1 MGKNRALALLLLLLG
16 GAATCAGDSFEDLLA
31 NLKSP
36 TARTREDAARQ
47 LGESRRRE
55 AVAPLSAL
63 VRDGEPRVRLEM
75 VRALAALRDV
85 SGIPAL
91 VTALEDGDPRVRDES
106 ISAIVEIYAERSRT
120 GTVGRFLGL
129 FSDEAPRSSVPP
141 FTVVDPSVFR
151 GLSRALTDEDASIR
165 TDAAYAIGILGG
177 GSSIPDLV
185 RALADPSADVRAA
198 AAAAI
203 GKAGTP
209 ADGRALVP
217 LLADTST
224 SVRNRALQAIGVLRV
239 PEAAPA
245 LRELFEQNRRREL
258 GTRALAAL
266 ARTGDPAQA
275 DLLRELLSSNDPEL
289 RRLAV
294 EGLARVSPPSARP
307 EFEVGFQR
315 EGNADVRMAY
325 AFGIARLGGR
335 SFLDTLVLPL
345 GGGGRRAERA
355 NDLLLELGPGIA
367 RDLYPYLNDPDAGV
381 RGAVA
386 ELLAALGDKEAV
398 PRLQPL
404 IADPDSRVADRA
416 NRAIRRLSRD
426 GAGTSTP

>member
-141 FTVVDPSVFR
+141 FTDPSR
-151 GLSRALTDEDASIR
+151 SPCAIWAWRARIN
-165 TDAAYAIGILGG
+165 
-177 GSSIPDLV
+177 P
-185 RALADPSADVRAA
+185 
-198 AAAAI
+198 
-203 GKAGTP
+203 
-209 ADGRALVP
+209 
-217 LLADTST
+217 
-224 SVRNRALQAIGVLRV
+224 
-239 PEAAPA
+239 
-245 LRELFEQNRRREL
+245 
-258 GTRALAAL
+258 
-266 ARTGDPAQA
+266 
-275 DLLRELLSSNDPEL
+275 
-289 RRLAV
+289 
-294 EGLARVSPPSARP
+294 
-307 EFEVGFQR
+307 
-315 EGNADVRMAY
+315 
-325 AFGIARLGGR
+325 
-335 SFLDTLVLPL
+335 
-345 GGGGRRAERA
+345 
-355 NDLLLELGPGIA
+355 
-367 RDLYPYLNDPDAGV
+367 
-381 RGAVA
+381 
-386 ELLAALGDKEAV
+386 
-398 PRLQPL
+398 
-404 IADPDSRVADRA
+404 
-416 NRAIRRLSRD
+416 
-426 GAGTSTP
+426 